1 MHTIPVGRDGI
12 IHMKTLACEV
22 GKTAGF
28 NGLKY
33 VTVLKRKF
41 KQRFIY
47 NYVIIFHILYHNL
60 SLGK

>member
-41 KQRFIY
+41 KQRSVYI
-47 NYVIIFHILYHNL
+47 YVIIFHIL
-60 SLGK
+60 